1 MALVFDPP
9 RIEHQGDGIL
19 ESVAGSIR
27 RFLGSP
33 GFKFF
38 LICGLILALMIPML
52 FVWFLVEEREHRAN
66 EVRQEV
72 AREWGD
78 KQFINGP
85 FLIIPYTVT
94 IVFTGKDGEQ
104 NEKVQERQAVFMPN
118 TLNVNGKATTKVLH
132 RAIYDVPVYSGSF
145 ELESSFDAPDF
156 AEVDPDVKSVRW
168 QDAILAIAIS
178 DVSAL
183 KSAAAVTIDGTT
195 RLSFEPSLGV
205 LEGLTNG
212 IHVRLGGASRLF
224 SGTGAVPGAAQS
236 MQGFKFA
243 FGLTLNGTSSL
254 TFAPV
259 ARETTVGLSTDWPDP
274 SFTGAFLP
282 TDRVI
287 NPAAFSARWQVPH
300 LARSVP
306 QAWTL
311 ATDRDLRMGP
321 YKFGV
326 DFIVPVDFYQL
337 VSRAA
342 KYATMFLAT
351 AFMAVFVIELRSSR
365 KVHAVQYMLVGLAM
379 AFFYVLLLSFAE
391 QIGFLW
397 AYLIAASA
405 TAGLISIYVARVQA
419 SLFKGFV
426 MLLVL
431 CALYGLLYLILQLE
445 DYALLAGAIAGFLML
460 AAVMFGTLRVNWS
473 GDATRAG

>member
-1 MALVFDPP
+1 
-9 RIEHQGDGIL
+9 L
-19 ESVAGSIR
+19 ESATSSIR
-27 RFLGSP
+27 RFFGSP

-38 LICGLILALMIPML
+38 LICGLILALLIPML
-52 FVWFLVEEREHRAN
+52 FVWFLVSEREQRAN

-72 AREWGD
+72 AREWGS

-85 FLIIPYTVT
+85 FLIVPYTVK
-94 IVFTGKDGEQ
+94 VVVTGKDGERS
-104 NEKVQERQAVFMPN
+104 EKVQERYAAFMPA
-118 TLNVNGKATTKVLH
+118 TLDVSGKATTKVLH

-145 ELESSFDAPDF
+145 ELQGSFDAPDF
-156 AEVDPDVKSVRW
+156 AEVDPEAQTVRW
-168 QDAILAIAIS
+168 KDAILAVAIS

-183 KSAAAVTIDGTT
+183 KAASAVRIGTAE
-195 RLSFEPSLGV
+195 LPFEPSLGA
-205 LEGLTNG
+205 LGGRTNG
-212 IHVRLGGASRLF
+212 IHARLADAAGLF
-224 SGTGAVPGAAQS
+224 ALPSATPGAPQDALP
-236 MQGFKFA
+236 GFKFA
-243 FGLTLNGTSSL
+243 FALTLNGTSGVS
-254 TFAPV
+254 FAPV
-259 ARETTVGLSTDWPDP
+259 ARETVVNLSTDWPDP

-282 TDRVI
+282 NDREI
-287 NPAAFSARWQVPH
+287 TQDSFSARWQVPH

-306 QAWTL
+306 QAWQL
-311 ATDRDLRMGP
+311 AKQRDLRMGA

-391 QIGFLW
+391 QIGFLP
-397 AYLIAASA
+397 AYLIASGA
-405 TAGLISIYVARVQA
+405 TVGLISLYVGFVQA
-419 SLFKGFV
+419 SAPKGLV

-431 CALYGLLYLILQLE
+431 SALYGLLYLILQLE
-445 DYALLAGAIAGFLML
+445 DYALLAGAIAGFVML
-460 AAVMFGTLRVNWS
+460 AAVMFGTLKVNWS
-473 GDATRAG
+473 GEEAAQAR